1 MGVRVVFNIMF
12 RLGAEAG
19 SQYDFALTFMLFV
32 VPQNPKLTRMARGLS
47 ATCKPSR
54 SPKIGDHK

>member
-32 VPQNPKLTRMARGLS
+32 VP
-47 ATCKPSR
+47 
-54 SPKIGDHK
+54 